1 MTRGWHSLGLRAL
14 GKKGGG
20 LALLEQSVGRGGGGT
35 ERRAGLEQAGA
46 VLLSQLSRAQPLC
59 LPSVPAPNEQR

>member
-1 MTRGWHSLGLRAL
+1 MGLRAL
-14 GKKGGG
+14 GKEGGWGGG

-46 VLLSQLSRAQPLC
+46 VLPLQLSGAQPLC
-59 LPSVPAPNEQR
+59 LSPIPAPDEQR

>member
-1 MTRGWHSLGLRAL
+1 M
-14 GKKGGG
+14 GGG

-46 VLLSQLSRAQPLC
+46 VLLLQLNGAQPLC
-59 LPSVPAPNEQR
+59 LSSIPAPDEQR